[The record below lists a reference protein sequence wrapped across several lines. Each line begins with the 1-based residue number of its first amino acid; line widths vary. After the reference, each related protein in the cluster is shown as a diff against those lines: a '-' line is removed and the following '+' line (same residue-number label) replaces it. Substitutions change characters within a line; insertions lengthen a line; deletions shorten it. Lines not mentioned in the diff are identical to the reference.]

1 MHPPAARQRGSHQHE
16 HSTTLVCFA
25 AAFVL
30 DGAFAV
36 LQLSAMLMAPAWQGD
51 VYPGSV
57 VAFGL
62 TLALV
67 LVAVT
72 GFSCEWRRVIATER
86 CSTWPWPASCSRPS
100 WWSRR
105 WSLSEPR
112 PGGLGSYATG
122 MHVEAAG

>member
-86 CSTWPWPASCSRPS
+86 LFNLAVACLLLPAF
-100 WWSRR
+100 
-105 WSLSEPR
+105 L
-112 PGGLGSYATG
+112 
-122 MHVEAAG
+122 VVAAVVAV